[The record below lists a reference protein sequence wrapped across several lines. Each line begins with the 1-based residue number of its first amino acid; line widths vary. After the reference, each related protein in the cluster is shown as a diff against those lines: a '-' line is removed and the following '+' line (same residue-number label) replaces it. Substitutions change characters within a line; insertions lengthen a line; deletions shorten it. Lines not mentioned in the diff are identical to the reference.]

1 MHDTYKPPEE
11 PTRDP
16 KRLWR
21 IRPDVNVVPVPP
33 PARKIKSKGVAVL
46 NARRA
51 GNRGKFKRRLKTTL
65 VLG

>member
-1 MHDTYKPPEE
+1 MLN
-11 PTRDP
+11 P
-16 KRLWR
+16 KTLWR

-33 PARKIKSKGVAVL
+33 PARKINRRGVAVL

-51 GNRGKFKRRLKTTL
+51 GNRGKSKKRPKTAP